1 MNTITKEEVTAL
13 TVTERAAIALQSGKL
28 ALELTEL
35 ADSTKDIVTITNK
48 DGRAQCHAAYM
59 VAKNTRIG
67 IEKLG
72 KAARDDANNFSK
84 ACVAEENRLVALIEP
99 EEARLMKLRD
109 GFDAKEK
116 AEKEAK
122 EAAERQRIA
131 AIKKKIDAFAE
142 LASNAMNPDAKAA
155 DAQAVLDQVS
165 AIEID
170 GAYAEFHGDAAEAR
184 GLAIQRIKETL
195 TAKQA
200 AEAEAERVAAER
212 AQLEAQ
218 RIELE
223 RQRQEFEALRAA
235 AAPAVEATPEP
246 VKEMPEAEK
255 LVVVDAPSVV
265 DAPEAIAAAEEEKPQ
280 AVVKPSD
287 NGNAAVIAAEPVIAY
302 YLNNRAADL
311 PQRQHDF
318 LRAHLV
324 EFVKVQQRFAEARL
338 SAGVQCNAA

>member
-1 MNTITKEEVTAL
+1 MNTITKKEVAAL
-13 TVTERAAIALQSGKL
+13 SVTERAAIALQSGKL

-35 ADSTKDIVTITNK
+35 AESTKDIVAITNK

-99 EEARLMKLRD
+99 EETRLMALRD

-122 EAAERQRIA
+122 EAAERHRIQ
-131 AIKKKIDAFAE
+131 AIRTKIDTFASF
-142 LASNAMNPDAKAA
+142 ASNAMKPEAKATEV
-155 DAQAVLDQVS
+155 QEILDRVS
-165 AIEID
+165 ATEID
-170 GAYAEFHGDAAEAR
+170 ASYGEFHGDAAEAR

-195 TAKQA
+195 NAKQA

-218 RIELE
+218 RIELD
-223 RQRQEFEALRAA
+223 RQRQEIEALRAA
-235 AAPAVEATPEP
+235 AAPVVEATPEL
-246 VKEMPEAEK
+246 VKEVPAAEK
-255 LVVVDAPSVV
+255 PVIVDAPSVV
-265 DAPEAIAAAEEEKPQ
+265 EKPAPNAAAAEDKPT
-280 AVVKPSD
+280 AEVKPS
-287 NGNAAVIAAEPVIAY
+287 NSGNAAVIAAEPVIAY
-302 YLNNRAADL
+302 YLNNRAGDL

-324 EFVKVQQRFAEARL
+324 EFVKVQQRFAEDQLGAGDQN
-338 SAGVQCNAA
+338 SAA

>member
-1 MNTITKEEVTAL
+1 MNTITKKEVAAL
-13 TVTERAAIALQSGKL
+13 SVTERAAIALQSGKL

-35 ADSTKDIVTITNK
+35 AESTKDIVAITNK

-99 EEARLMKLRD
+99 EETRLMALRD
-109 GFDAKEK
+109 EFDAKEK

-122 EAAERQRIA
+122 EAAERHRIQ
-131 AIKKKIDAFAE
+131 AIRTKIDTFASF
-142 LASNAMNPDAKAA
+142 ASNAMKPEAKATEV
-155 DAQAVLDQVS
+155 QEILDRVS
-165 AIEID
+165 ATEID
-170 GAYAEFHGDAAEAR
+170 ASYGEFHGDAAEAR

-195 TAKQA
+195 NAKQA

-218 RIELE
+218 RIELD
-223 RQRQEFEALRAA
+223 RQRQEIEALRAA
-235 AAPAVEATPEP
+235 AAPVVEAMPEP
-246 VKEMPEAEK
+246 VKEPAKELLAEEVP
-255 LVVVDAPSVV
+255 VVVEAPSVV
-265 DAPEAIAAAEEEKPQ
+265 DAPAAIAPAAKDKPQ
-280 AVVKPSD
+280 VEAMPS
-287 NGNAAVIAAEPVIAY
+287 NIANAAVIAAEPVIAY
-302 YLNNRAADL
+302 YLNSRAGDL

-324 EFVKVQQRFAEARL
+324 EFVKVQQRFAEDQL
-338 SAGVQCNAA
+338 KNAA